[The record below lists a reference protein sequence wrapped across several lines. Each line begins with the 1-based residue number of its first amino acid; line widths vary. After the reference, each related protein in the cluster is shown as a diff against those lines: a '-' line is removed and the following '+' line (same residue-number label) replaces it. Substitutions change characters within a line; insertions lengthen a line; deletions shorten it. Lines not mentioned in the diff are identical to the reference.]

1 MTDKLF
7 LENWHL
13 KTHQLIVKSNSR
25 NTNWIVNPWQVKSA
39 EHMEKFKIKSISIKV
54 ARPSIFV
61 GTPSIFES
69 LRLRQ
74 IDLYRKNIIA
84 HVLHTP

>member
-7 LENWHL
+7 LENLYL

-61 GTPSIFES
+61 GTPSIIYLNLLDYDKLIFIVKT
-69 LRLRQ
+69 L
-74 IDLYRKNIIA
+74 
-84 HVLHTP
+84 